1 MKMLSFKSMSVRISD
16 ALGLAVLSKEFMRYC
31 DMYICF
37 LFFFNMNNIFV
48 STFLY
53 KVTNDYRVV
62 MYYNIWLYV
71 AQAIA
76 TFLGVMSIKKRSIFT
91 STRMGILFHSVV
103 YLAFIIFGEKLAGF
117 YPLIAIF
124 FALGGGF
131 YWLAESVY
139 FTSYTTDRH
148 RDVAVSYTNLWGS
161 ISSIAV
167 PTFAGMLVSLFSGF
181 TGYRVLFGIGF
192 TLTLICVYLSTK
204 LDPVDRIDT
213 SKPRFGEAFKEVFKI
228 KAERAVVGAS
238 IMRGTRDG
246 VFSFILSI
254 MLFEMLQNEAY
265 IGLNAFISGVAA
277 LVSAWLYGKLVKP
290 GNRGYWMK
298 IAVTVMVAVT
308 ALVLLK
314 VNAITVILLSLFSN
328 LLGNFMV
335 NPVFM
340 YGYVMVQTVPQADEK
355 RLESQTMIQ
364 VFLYVGRVI
373 GIVATLIMLSLGW
386 GYIIPLGILTLLQY
400 VTVWLTR
407 VAKRE
412 FERIEAGGQAG

>member
-1 MKMLSFKSMSVRISD
+1 MSVRISD
-16 ALGLAVLSKEFMRYC
+16 ALGLTVLSKEFMRYC

-53 KVTNDYRVV
+53 KATNDYRVV

-103 YLAFIIFGEKLAGF
+103 YLAFMIFGEKLADY

-139 FTSYTTDRH
+139 ITSYTTDRH
-148 RDVAVSYTNLWGS
+148 RDVAVGYTSLWSS

-192 TLTLICVYLSTK
+192 ALTLVCVYLSTR
-204 LDPVDRIDT
+204 LAPVDRIDT
-213 SKPRFGEAFKEVFKI
+213 SKPRFKEAFKEVFTI
-228 KAERAVVGAS
+228 KAERAVIAAS
-238 IMRGTRDG
+238 VFRGTRDG

-265 IGLNAFISGVAA
+265 IGLNSFISGVAA
-277 LVSAWLYGKLVKP
+277 LISAWLYGKLVRP

-298 IAVTVMVAVT
+298 ISVTVMVAVT
-308 ALVLLK
+308 ALVFIK
-314 VNAITVILLSLFSN
+314 VDAVTIIILSLFTN
-328 LLGNFMV
+328 LLANFMI
-335 NPVFM
+335 NPVFI
-340 YGYVMVQTVPQADEK
+340 YGYMLVQVVPEAIDK
-355 RLESQTMIQ
+355 RLEAQTMVQ
-364 VFLYVGRVI
+364 VFLYVGRVA
-373 GIVATLIMLSLGW
+373 GIVATLLMVSAGW

-400 VTVWLTR
+400 VTVWMTR

-412 FERIEAGGQAG
+412 FEVYEIATDGEA